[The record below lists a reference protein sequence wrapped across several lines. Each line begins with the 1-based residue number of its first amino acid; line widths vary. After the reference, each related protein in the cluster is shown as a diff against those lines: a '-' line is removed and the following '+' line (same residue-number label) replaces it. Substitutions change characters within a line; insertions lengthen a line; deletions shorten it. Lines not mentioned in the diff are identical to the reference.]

1 MKKAFFVCL
10 LVLASAGT
18 VSAQSSARDFAARL
32 NGSRFFGHDRS
43 WSGAE
48 VIYRSSSVATEA
60 DARRWWMSSPAHRRL
75 LLSGAI
81 SDVACVGSVC
91 VGRSSSSFSSSVS
104 VSTGRR
110 GPLRRLLGR

>member
-1 MKKAFFVCL
+1 MKKALLVCL

-18 VSAQSSARDFAARL
+18 VSAQGTARDFAARL

-43 WSGAE
+43 WGGAE
-48 VIYRSSSVATEA
+48 VIYRSSGLATEA

-91 VGRSSSSFSSSVS
+91 VGRSSSIVS
-104 VSTGRR
+104 VSSGGR
-110 GPLRRLLGR
+110 GPVRRILGR